1 MTLEELK
8 KVPFRMQSH
17 MALADEHI
25 ATYINEQYG
34 FMMIVRT
41 PKKGEFT
48 FGRAK
53 RHFGYRGALYKSLP
67 KFLEAIKDV
76 NYVENMIFSK
86 KK

>member
-8 KVPFRMQSH
+8 KVRFKFQSH
-17 MALADEHI
+17 IAMADEHI

-41 PKKGEFT
+41 PKKDEFT
-48 FGRAK
+48 FGRTIT
-53 RHFGYRGALYKSLP
+53 HYMFRGVVYKSLP

-76 NYVENMIFSK
+76 NYIENQIFGK